1 MELRGSS
8 AGEMHVV
15 AACWLVAGSVI
26 GCAADRCIGTG
37 GWWCDACGCGSG
49 SEGSL
54 PGVCVC
60 MGRYGVVCR
69 GSIVVGL
76 GVAQGLR
83 VVLVVCEG
91 GRWFLGGLGA
101 HG

>member
-1 MELRGSS
+1 
-8 AGEMHVV
+8 
-15 AACWLVAGSVI
+15 
-26 GCAADRCIGTG
+26 
-37 GWWCDACGCGSG
+37 
-49 SEGSL
+49 
-54 PGVCVC
+54 

-101 HG
+101 HGL